1 MQSSSVEEDS
11 FLRFR
16 PCVRPLAFNPVD
28 GSQLPSVQLGK
39 HLAEHDADR
48 RLWHSQFAGLHRF
61 EPRRGIAVSQPR
73 FGIDDP
79 DVLDA
84 EAKIAFKLILHTAQG
99 IFGRENLNGDQRRMR
114 EIAVDH
120 FPCPYHKD
128 VRHPEIG
135 GRNLGAQFGKDFYAP
150 FRAFQHKKKG
160 EIPLDEGML
169 YLSQIPL
176 LYPPIHI
183 LAVRA
188 PSRGEV
194 FPHGPEVFRIGHS
207 RHAPI
212 IAPGNPS
219 PPQESW
225 WLAPISAPKFAS
237 ALRYCFV
244 MPIEDLQQAAQKI
257 AAFLT
262 TLNKLGGFRLKFRI
276 TAGDGARDPEGIEA
290 RQIYV
295 ELAGPDTPLVVQ
307 HNGELLRALE
317 TLAAQM
323 LRLDQRE
330 YDLVSFD
337 AANFKALH
345 AQELRL
351 TAETAAEKV
360 RKSGIPY
367 AFAPMNSRERR
378 LLHLAFRSVPGVET
392 ASSGEGQDRF
402 LVVYPQGKTD
412 LPFTPPTKPRGF
424 TRR

>member
-1 MQSSSVEEDS
+1 
-11 FLRFR
+11 
-16 PCVRPLAFNPVD
+16 
-28 GSQLPSVQLGK
+28 
-39 HLAEHDADR
+39 
-48 RLWHSQFAGLHRF
+48 
-61 EPRRGIAVSQPR
+61 
-73 FGIDDP
+73 
-79 DVLDA
+79 
-84 EAKIAFKLILHTAQG
+84 
-99 IFGRENLNGDQRRMR
+99 
-114 EIAVDH
+114 
-120 FPCPYHKD
+120 
-128 VRHPEIG
+128 
-135 GRNLGAQFGKDFYAP
+135 
-150 FRAFQHKKKG
+150 
-160 EIPLDEGML
+160 
-169 YLSQIPL
+169 
-176 LYPPIHI
+176 
-183 LAVRA
+183 
-188 PSRGEV
+188 
-194 FPHGPEVFRIGHS
+194 
-207 RHAPI
+207 
-212 IAPGNPS
+212 
-219 PPQESW
+219 
-225 WLAPISAPKFAS
+225 
-237 ALRYCFV
+237 
-244 MPIEDLQQAAQKI
+244 MPIDDLQQAAQKI

-367 AFAPMNSRERR
+367 AFSPMNSRERR

-412 LPFTPPTKPRGF
+412 LPFTPPMKPRGF